1 MQDLFD
7 LLPSSAVIRDFLN
20 STSTWQQA
28 GIILAGLLL
37 AVFIGGWLQRRLQAL
52 ALPGTME
59 GVGRTAVRTG
69 ALGLIPLL
77 LWLWLL
83 ASIEILRR
91 HGDETGLLHPAM
103 ILAGAAAVIRMG
115 VFALRHTFN
124 PGGVLKAWEGVL
136 TVTIWTLVAL
146 HILGLLPIVEDMLD
160 EYAVYFGQVRISL
173 YTAASFV
180 LSVALFLLAA
190 LGIAG
195 ALGNRIRRSRV
206 LDDSM
211 KIALSKL
218 VKFVLLVL
226 AVLIAMV
233 TAGIDITAFTVFGGA
248 LGVGLG
254 FGLQRV
260 VSNFVSGFILAF
272 EGSVRPG
279 DIVSFGNTLGTVKAL
294 YTRHAV
300 IHTRDGLDILV
311 PNENLLTL
319 DITNWS
325 YEGDRRIRLRLP
337 VQISYDDDPEQALAR
352 LEALARAHDRVL
364 QDPAPAAL
372 VTSFGDN
379 GINLE
384 LLAWVG
390 DPEDGGG
397 VRSDL
402 FQRIWKDFKEAGIT
416 MPFPQREVYLKESP
430 DMAAATS
437 PAAGTPGSRAGSAR
451 GQTRAAKAK
460 PQD

>member
-1 MQDLFD
+1 MQDWFD

-20 STSTWQQA
+20 SPSTWSQA

-52 ALPGTME
+52 AQPGAME

-83 ASIEILRR
+83 AAIEILRR
-91 HGDETGLLHPAM
+91 HGGETGLLHPAM

-146 HILGLLPIVEDMLD
+146 HILGWLPFVEDMLGD
-160 EYAVYFGQVRISL
+160 YAVYFGQVRISL
-173 YTAASFV
+173 YTAASF
-180 LSVALFLLAA
+180 LFSVALFLLAA

-218 VKFVLLVL
+218 IKFVLLVL

-233 TAGIDITAFTVFGGA
+233 TAGIDITALTLFGGA

-260 VSNFVSGFILAF
+260 VANFVSGFILAF

-279 DIVSFGNTLGTVKAL
+279 DVISYGNTYGTVKAL
-294 YTRHAV
+294 HTRHVV
-300 IHTRDGLDILV
+300 IRTRDGLDIIV
-311 PNENLLTL
+311 PNENLLTS

-325 YEGDRRIRLRLP
+325 YEGDRRIRVRLP
-337 VQISYDDDPEQALAR
+337 VQISYSDDPEAALQR
-352 LEALARAHDRVL
+352 LERLALEQEHVL
-364 QDPAPAAL
+364 QEPAPIAFL
-372 VTSFGDN
+372 LGFGDN
-379 GINLE
+379 GVNLE
-384 LLAWVG
+384 LLAWVD
-390 DPEDGGG
+390 DPDYSLE
-397 VRSDL
+397 VRSAL
-402 FQRIWKDFKEAGIT
+402 YRKIWNDFRGAGISF
-416 MPFPQREVYLKESP
+416 PFPQRDVYIKEFQG
-430 DMAAATS
+430 
-437 PAAGTPGSRAGSAR
+437 PAAFPADATTDSRAVSAR
-451 GQTRAAKAK
+451 DRRRAAKAK
-460 PQD
+460 PPD